1 MCFFCLNMSLSLF
14 FFQRQNLLIF
24 EYINFQW
31 IYVNKQRNKNNLP
44 FTSYDVDEWDCKIRK
59 NGFKWPVQLNSLC
72 QIFAVFMKGV
82 TLIIYKRILEQT
94 CAKSAV
100 KFIISAHPFCE
111 LKMGFDFKNFCLL
124 LLHSNLQMLGLPYLV
139 FPSNPYL

>member
-1 MCFFCLNMSLSLF
+1 MRL
-14 FFQRQNLLIF
+14 QNQEKRIQVTSSS
-24 EYINFQW
+24 EQSVQNFRSFHERG
-31 IYVNKQRNKNNLP
+31 Y
-44 FTSYDVDEWDCKIRK
+44 TYS
-59 NGFKWPVQLNSLC
+59 
-72 QIFAVFMKGV
+72 
-82 TLIIYKRILEQT
+82 IYKRILEQT
-94 CAKSAV
+94 CTKSAV